1 MTHKT
6 TLTTKQD
13 QKTPPSTEFG
23 ISEHTEFQAN
33 IPYMGLEKGQLTM
46 QQEKLVSLI
55 SSGMSIAAAGRGAGY
70 ASSATAYQAHN
81 VPAVQQ
87 ALQWYRDEMRETVK
101 YTQQNAHMM
110 YMEAYTSSA
119 NATEMK
125 NTTDSLV
132 KLHGL
137 AAPDNATQVNINING
152 TKQLERMTDEE
163 LLKIAGKDLD
173 YLEPKSDPI
182 EHKED

>member
-87 ALQWYRDEMRETVK
+87 ALQWYRNEMRETVK

-173 YLEPKSDPI
+173 YLEPKSDLI